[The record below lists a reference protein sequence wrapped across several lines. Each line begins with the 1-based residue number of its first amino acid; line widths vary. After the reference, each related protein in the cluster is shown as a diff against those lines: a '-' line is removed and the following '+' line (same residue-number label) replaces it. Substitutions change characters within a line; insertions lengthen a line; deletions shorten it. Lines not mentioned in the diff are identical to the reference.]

1 MMKNQQRF
9 IPELFGALLLVG
21 VISTATTGSSNSDKL
36 GPIESLTIQGEE
48 EELTISNSDGRIS
61 WSDQKTSTVWSV
73 GFMEVGKALSQLMK
87 AEHFL
92 DARESLD
99 DELQETMSSARSNL
113 DSLREEGQSLQ
124 PDDPSVPEMRQRWDR
139 TYAEFQ
145 RLQKIAAEA
154 RARLLAEQMESS
166 YTEIVEAVNVVSE
179 RLEIDIVLKFIPP
192 DGEFNLG
199 NPDSMLSQIR
209 LRTALRVP
217 EGIDITDEV
226 LAELGLDAQ

>member
-1 MMKNQQRF
+1 MSKQQRF
-9 IPELFGALLLVG
+9 VPELFGALLIVG
-21 VISTATTGSSNSDKL
+21 VISTSITGSDNSDKL
-36 GPIESLTIQGEE
+36 GPIESLTIQGEDK
-48 EELTISNSDGRIS
+48 ELTITNSDGRLS
-61 WSDQKTSTVWSV
+61 WGDQKTSTVWSV

-92 DARESLD
+92 DARETME
-99 DELQETMSSARSNL
+99 DELQETMSSARSSL
-113 DSLREEGQSLQ
+113 DSLREEGQLLQ
-124 PDDPSVPEMRQRWDR
+124 PDDPSFPEMRQRWDR

-145 RLQKIAAEA
+145 RHQKIAAKS

-179 RLEIDIVLKFIPP
+179 RLNVDMVLKFIPP

-199 NPDSMLSQIR
+199 NPDSVMSQIR
-209 LRTALRVP
+209 LRIALRVP

>member
-1 MMKNQQRF
+1 MKNQKRYL
-9 IPELFGALLLVG
+9 PEFFGALLFIG
-21 VISTATTGSSNSDKL
+21 VISTSITGSDNSDKL
-36 GPIESLTIQGEE
+36 GPIESLTIQGEDK
-48 EELTISNSDGRIS
+48 ELTITNSDGRLS
-61 WSDQKTSTVWSV
+61 WGDQKTSTVWSV

-113 DSLREEGQSLQ
+113 DSLRKEGQSLQ
-124 PDDPSVPEMRQRWDR
+124 PDDPSIPEMRQRWDR

-179 RLEIDIVLKFIPP
+179 RLNVDMVLKFIPP

-199 NPDSMLSQIR
+199 NPDSVMSQIR
-209 LRTALRVP
+209 LRIALRVP

>member
-1 MMKNQQRF
+1 MRTQRRYL
-9 IPELFGALLLVG
+9 PELFGVLLIVG
-21 VISTATTGSSNSDKL
+21 VITTSITGSDNADKL
-36 GPIESLTIQGEE
+36 GPIESLTIQGEDK
-48 EELTISNSDGRIS
+48 ELTMTNSDGRLS
-61 WSDQKTSTVWSV
+61 WGDQKTSTVWSV

-92 DARESLD
+92 DARESLED
-99 DELQETMSSARSNL
+99 ALQETMSSARSAL
-113 DSLREEGQSLQ
+113 ESLREEGQSLQ

-154 RARLLAEQMESS
+154 RARLLSEQMESS

-192 DGEFNLG
+192 DGEFNRG
-199 NPDSMLSQIR
+199 NPDSLMSQIR
-209 LRTALRVP
+209 LRTALRLP

>member
-1 MMKNQQRF
+1 MSKQQLF
-9 IPELFGALLLVG
+9 VPELFGALLLVG
-21 VISTATTGSSNSDKL
+21 VISTSITGSDNSYKL
-36 GPIESLTIQGEE
+36 GPIESLTIQGEDK
-48 EELTISNSDGRIS
+48 ELTITNSDGRLS
-61 WSDQKTSTVWSV
+61 WGDQKTSTVWSV

-92 DARESLD
+92 DARESLE
-99 DELQETMSSARSNL
+99 DELQETMSSARSSL

-124 PDDPSVPEMRQRWDR
+124 PDDPSIPEMRQRWDR
-139 TYAEFQ
+139 TYSEFQ

-179 RLEIDIVLKFIPP
+179 RLHIDMVLKFIPP
-192 DGEFNLG
+192 DGEFNIG
-199 NPDSMLSQIR
+199 NPDTIMSQIR
-209 LRTALRVP
+209 LRIALRVP

>member
-1 MMKNQQRF
+1 MSKQQRF
-9 IPELFGALLLVG
+9 IPELFGALLLIG
-21 VISTATTGSSNSDKL
+21 VISTSITGSDNSDKL
-36 GPIESLTIQGEE
+36 GSIESLTIQGEDK
-48 EELTISNSDGRIS
+48 ELTITNSDGRLS
-61 WSDQKTSTVWSV
+61 WGNQKTSTVWSV

-92 DARESLD
+92 DARDSLE
-99 DELQETMSSARSNL
+99 DELQETMSSARSSL

-124 PDDPSVPEMRQRWDR
+124 PDDPSIPEMRQRWDR
-139 TYAEFQ
+139 TYSEFQ

-179 RLEIDIVLKFIPP
+179 RLHVDMVLKFIPP
-192 DGEFNLG
+192 DGEFNIG
-199 NPDSMLSQIR
+199 NPDTIMSQIR
-209 LRTALRVP
+209 LRIALRVP

>member
-1 MMKNQQRF
+1 MSKQQRF
-9 IPELFGALLLVG
+9 LPEFFGALLFVG
-21 VISTATTGSSNSDKL
+21 VISTTITGSDNSDKL
-36 GPIESLTIQGEE
+36 GPIESLTIQGEDI
-48 EELTISNSDGRIS
+48 ELTISNSDGRIS

-92 DARESLD
+92 DARESLN
-99 DELQETMSSARSNL
+99 DELQEMMSSARSNL

-124 PDDPSVPEMRQRWDR
+124 PDDPSIPEMRQRWDQA
-139 TYAEFQ
+139 YAEFQ
-145 RLQKIAAEA
+145 RLQKIAVET

-199 NPDSMLSQIR
+199 NPDSMMSQIR
-209 LRTALRVP
+209 LRTALRIP

>member
-1 MMKNQQRF
+1 MSKQQRF
-9 IPELFGALLLVG
+9 IPELFGALLLIG
-21 VISTATTGSSNSDKL
+21 VISTSITGSDNSDKL
-36 GPIESLTIQGEE
+36 GPIESLTIQGEDK
-48 EELTISNSDGRIS
+48 ELTITNSDGRLS
-61 WSDQKTSTVWSV
+61 WGDQKTSTVWSV

-92 DARESLD
+92 DARDSLE
-99 DELQETMSSARSNL
+99 DELQETMSSARSSL

-124 PDDPSVPEMRQRWDR
+124 PDDPSIPEMRQRWDR
-139 TYAEFQ
+139 TYSEFQ

-179 RLEIDIVLKFIPP
+179 RLHVDMVLKFIPP
-192 DGEFNLG
+192 DGEFNIG
-199 NPDSMLSQIR
+199 NPDTIMSQIR
-209 LRTALRVP
+209 LRIALRVP